1 MSKASTPG
9 KPPEAELKALFW
21 KFKSTWR
28 TVAVFTAVVNILM
41 LAPAIYMLQVY
52 DRVLSSRN
60 VTTLVMITLILVGL
74 YLLLALIEWTRGRIV
89 VRVGEQADA
98 VMKDRVFDAAFE
110 RSLLGS
116 GGSAGQSITDFITL
130 RQFTTGP
137 GLFAFM
143 DAPWFPVYLAVIFA
157 FDWRMGVL
165 SSIGAVILVVL
176 AWVNERTS
184 KKPLSEANQS
194 ANRAS
199 LLMTNQFRNAEVIEA
214 MGMLGPLRNRWGRL
228 HDQTMGLQ
236 TQASDVAGLIGSSTK
251 GLRLLIQSGVLGYGA
266 YLVLLGDLTPGM
278 MIAASILVG
287 RALAPVDMLINV
299 WKQFANARS
308 AYERLDSLLKAHAV
322 RPERL
327 SLPAPK
333 GVLTVQGAMTAP
345 PGTKVLSVRGVTFEL
360 QPGHV
365 LGLIGPSGSG
375 KSSLARLL
383 IGVWSCAQGQ
393 VRLDGAD
400 IYQWSKA
407 DLGAHIGYLPQD
419 IELFAGTIA
428 ENIARFSQG
437 DNDAAVVEAARIA
450 GVHELILSQ
459 PNGYDTQLGDQ
470 GNGLS
475 GGQKQRV
482 GLARALFGYPKL
494 VVLDEPNS
502 NLDDAGQ
509 AALANALRGMQ
520 ARGSTIV
527 VITHSTAILSVTT
540 HLALMNQ
547 GQLSLFGPTAEVM
560 QKINA
565 ASAQRAA
572 SPPAA
577 AVSISPA
584 AGG

>member
-1 MSKASTPG
+1 MSQASPPG
-9 KPPEAELKALFW
+9 KPPVAELKALFW

-110 RSLLGS
+110 RSLLGG

-165 SSIGAVILVVL
+165 SSIGALILVVL

-194 ANRAS
+194 AHRAS

-214 MGMLGPLRNRWGRL
+214 MGMLGPLRNRWARL
-228 HDQTMGLQ
+228 HGETMGLQ
-236 TQASDVAGLIGSSTK
+236 TQASDIAGLIGSSTK

-308 AYERLDSLLKAHAV
+308 AYERLNRLLNTHAV
-322 RPERL
+322 RPERM

-360 QPGHV
+360 QPGQV

-383 IGVWSCAQGQ
+383 IGVWPCAQGQ

-400 IYQWSKA
+400 IYQWSKE
-407 DLGAHIGYLPQD
+407 DLGPHIGYLPQD

-437 DNDAAVVEAARIA
+437 NDAAVVEAAQIA

-470 GNGLS
+470 GSGLS

-509 AALANALRGMQ
+509 AALAKALRAMQ

-540 HLALMNQ
+540 HLGLMNQ

-565 ASAQRAA
+565 ASAQRAG
-572 SPPAA
+572 PGA
-577 AVSISPA
+577 AVVPISPA
-584 AGG
+584 AGA

>member
-1 MSKASTPG
+1 MSQALPPG
-9 KPPEAELKALFW
+9 QQPKAELKALFW

-28 TVAVFTAVVNILM
+28 TVAIFTAVVNILM
-41 LAPAIYMLQVY
+41 LTPAIYMLQVY

-60 VTTLVMITLILVGL
+60 VTTLIMITLILVGL
-74 YLLLALIEWTRGRIV
+74 YALLALIEWVRGRIV

-143 DAPWFPVYLAVIFA
+143 DAPWFPVYLAVIFG

-165 SSIGAVILVVL
+165 STIGALILVVL
-176 AWVNERTS
+176 AWVNERSS
-184 KKPLSEANQS
+184 KQPLGEANQA

-199 LLMTNQFRNAEVIEA
+199 QLMTNQFRNAEVIEA
-214 MGMLGPLRNRWGRL
+214 LGMLDRLRGRWARL
-228 HDQTMGLQ
+228 HGETLALQ
-236 TQASDVAGLIGSSTK
+236 TQASDVAGIIGSSTK

-299 WKQFANARS
+299 WKQFSGARS
-308 AYERLDSLLKAHAV
+308 AYERLDTLLNTHGV
-322 RPERL
+322 RVEPMR
-327 SLPAPK
+327 LPAPK
-333 GVLTVQGAMTAP
+333 GVLAVQNAMAAP
-345 PGTKVLSVRGVTFEL
+345 PGSKVLSVRGVNFEL
-360 QPGHV
+360 QPGQV

-383 IGVWSCAQGQ
+383 IGVWPCAQGQ
-393 VRLDGAD
+393 VRLDGAN
-400 IYQWSKA
+400 IYQWNKQE
-407 DLGAHIGYLPQD
+407 LGPHIGYLPQD

-428 ENIARFSQG
+428 ENIARFTQG
-437 DNDAAVVEAARIA
+437 NDSAVVEAAQIA

-459 PNGYDTQLGDQ
+459 PNGYDTKLGDQ

-509 AALANALRGMQ
+509 AALANALRAMQ
-520 ARGSTIV
+520 SKGSTIV

-540 HLALMNQ
+540 HLGVMNQ
-547 GQLSLFGPTAEVM
+547 GQLSLYGPTAEVM

-565 ASAQRAA
+565 AAQR
-572 SPPAA
+572 PAPA
-577 AVSISPA
+577 ISPA
-584 AGG
+584 APISPASGH